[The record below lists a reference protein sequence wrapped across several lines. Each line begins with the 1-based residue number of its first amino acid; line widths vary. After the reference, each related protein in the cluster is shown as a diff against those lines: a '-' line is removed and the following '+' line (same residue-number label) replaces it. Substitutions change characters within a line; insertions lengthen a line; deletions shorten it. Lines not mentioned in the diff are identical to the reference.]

1 MVAQGYISAEEARQA
16 LRQIYRGDAESNLQN
31 ALRESLSDELKP
43 IDEKGRWKPSPL
55 LVLTV
60 VLLCALV
67 GVFIYFSSRRT
78 RMSPYYDQPGWRQRG
93 PEDVAGVLVLFAC
106 AAVGF
111 CWYVAVS
118 RLHLRNA
125 QCLEIFLYGAILF
138 FGGGLIIAQLVGR
151 RKKREENWPHPAIV
165 IPASKDAKMVR
176 DANQAGATLLGYNV
190 HKEPWLWPDM
200 VRMKHGVIVGGT
212 GAGKSTFL
220 ENIIAQDLTR
230 RFGARRMPMII
241 FDGKGE
247 REFLDRL
254 LPHIEAAGR
263 LQDLR
268 VIDPTHPSESARYNP
283 FYALDDAYQEHVN
296 FIFRSFGLREDF
308 FKGHQEAYLSDL
320 VRILQYTGKLF
331 NVYDVLVMALDEK
344 VLEEQI
350 GIAKARLASA
360 PGISMQKRL
369 NFEMSVKML
378 QRSLSDRERVE
389 KIQGLLNELLSFLE
403 DELSIVTGSYQDL
416 LTLDDV
422 LEKDLILFVS
432 LNANRNQRAV
442 EALGKILLQNIQLMV
457 GKRYAQPASSRDADE
472 PMLSVILDEFAP
484 FAYPGFTQ
492 VLQTARGA
500 RVSFLF
506 SFQSMPQLQRVSQA
520 FADEVSSAPGTKMI
534 MNVSEENTAQ
544 WFLKASARIATKR
557 RSLSVRR
564 TGMFSTKYTET
575 GTGSESDIKET
586 RAREDHIKNL
596 PVGQMEILMVDN
608 REGTRYS
615 HLHVRRAPRFQVE
628 GLEPSLYPKMHSYL
642 DPEVGVN
649 LRFKEAENRKQRRR
663 RTAGLFLG
671 VGGGQ

>member
-1 MVAQGYISAEEARQA
+1 
-16 LRQIYRGDAESNLQN
+16 
-31 ALRESLSDELKP
+31 
-43 IDEKGRWKPSPL
+43 
-55 LVLTV
+55 
-60 VLLCALV
+60 
-67 GVFIYFSSRRT
+67 
-78 RMSPYYDQPGWRQRG
+78 MSPAYDAPPRRSPSG
-93 PEDVAGVLVLFAC
+93 PEDLVSVLVLLGC
-106 AAVGF
+106 AVLAF
-111 CWYVAVS
+111 FWYVAVT
-118 RLHLRNA
+118 RLHLHNA
-125 QCLEIFLYGAILF
+125 QCLEIFMDFAVLF
-138 FGGGLIIAQLVGR
+138 FGAGLIIAQLIGR
-151 RKKREENWPHPAIV
+151 RNKREENWPHPSLTVSA
-165 IPASKDAKMVR
+165 VR
-176 DANQAGATLLGYNV
+176 DRSHVRSATENDATLLGYNV
-190 HKEPWLWPDM
+190 HKEPWLWPDA
-200 VRMKHGVIVGGT
+200 VRLKHGVIVGGT
-212 GAGKSTFL
+212 GSGKSTFL

-230 RFGARRMPMII
+230 RFGGRKMPMII

-268 VIDPTHPSESARYNP
+268 VLDPTHPSESARYNP

-331 NVYDVLVMALDEK
+331 NVYDVLVMALDEN
-344 VLEEQI
+344 VLQEQI
-350 GIAKARLASA
+350 GIAKSRISTLPGLSA
-360 PGISMQKRL
+360 QQRL
-369 NFEMSVKML
+369 NFEMSVRML
-378 QRSLSDRERVE
+378 QRSLADRERVE

-422 LEKDLILFVS
+422 FEKDLILFVS
-432 LNANRNQRAV
+432 LNTNRNQRAV

-457 GKRYAQPASSRDADE
+457 GKRYARASSDRQADE

-500 RVSFLF
+500 KVSFLF
-506 SFQSMPQLQRVSQA
+506 SFQSLPQLQRVSQA
-520 FADEVSSAPGTKMI
+520 FSDEVSSAPGTKMI

-544 WFLKASARIATKR
+544 WFLKASAKIATKR

-564 TGMFSTKYTET
+564 TGVFSTKYTEV
-575 GTGSESDIKET
+575 GTGSESEIKET

-596 PVGQMEILMVDN
+596 PVGQMELLMVDN

-615 HLHVRRAPRFQVE
+615 HLHVRRAPSFRLE
-628 GLEPSLYPKMHSYL
+628 GLLPQLYPKMQSYL
-642 DPEVGVN
+642 DPELGVN
-649 LRFKEAENRKQRRR
+649 LRFRAMENRKQRRR
-663 RTAGLFLG
+663 RTSG
-671 VGGGQ
+671 VSLETSSRERS

>member
-1 MVAQGYISAEEARQA
+1 
-16 LRQIYRGDAESNLQN
+16 
-31 ALRESLSDELKP
+31 
-43 IDEKGRWKPSPL
+43 
-55 LVLTV
+55 V
-60 VLLCALV
+60 VLL
-67 GVFIYFSSRRT
+67 
-78 RMSPYYDQPGWRQRG
+78 
-93 PEDVAGVLVLFAC
+93 AC
-106 AAVGF
+106 AVVAFAWYIAV
-111 CWYVAVS
+111 A
-118 RLHLRNA
+118 RLHLRTS
-125 QCLEIFLYGAILF
+125 QCLEFFLYCALLI
-138 FGGGLIIAQLVGR
+138 FGGGLILSQLLGC
-151 RKKREENWPHPAIV
+151 RKKREENWPHPALLIR
-165 IPASKDAKMVR
+165 ASKDA
-176 DANQAGATLLGYNV
+176 AIAQQAHSNGATVLGYNV
-190 HKEPWLWPDM
+190 HREPWLWPDS
-200 VRMKHGVIVGGT
+200 VRIKHGVIVGGT

-220 ENIIAQDLTR
+220 ENIIAQDVTR
-230 RFGARRMPMII
+230 RFGARKMPMII

-254 LPHIEAAGR
+254 IPHIEAAGR

-268 VIDPTHPSESARYNP
+268 VIDPTHPADSARYNP

-320 VRILQYTGKLF
+320 VRVLQYTGKLF
-331 NVYDVLVMALDEK
+331 NIYDVLVMALDEK

-350 GIAKARLASA
+350 AAAKERLATVS
-360 PGISMQKRL
+360 GISIQKRL

-378 QRSLSDRERVE
+378 QRSLADRERVE

-457 GKRYAQPASSRDADE
+457 GKRYAQPAGVRGADE

-506 SFQSMPQLQRVSQA
+506 SFQSLPQLQRVSQA

-544 WFLKASARIATKR
+544 WFLKASSRITGKR

-564 TGMFSTKYTET
+564 TGIFTTRYTET

-596 PVGQMEILMVDN
+596 PVGQMELLMVDS

-615 HLHVRRAPRFQVE
+615 HLHVRRPPRFE
-628 GLEPSLYPKMHSYL
+628 IKEIKPSLYPKMDSFL
-642 DPEVGVN
+642 DPNIGVN
-649 LRFKEAENRKQRRR
+649 LRFKEAANRKQRRR

-671 VGGGQ
+671 DMSGE

>member
-1 MVAQGYISAEEARQA
+1 
-16 LRQIYRGDAESNLQN
+16 
-31 ALRESLSDELKP
+31 
-43 IDEKGRWKPSPL
+43 
-55 LVLTV
+55 
-60 VLLCALV
+60 
-67 GVFIYFSSRRT
+67 
-78 RMSPYYDQPGWRQRG
+78 MSPYNDQPGWRQRG
-93 PEDVAGVLVLFAC
+93 PEDVAGVLVLFAS
-106 AAVGF
+106 AAVGL

-125 QCLEIFLYGAILF
+125 QCLEIFMYSAILL
-138 FGGGLIIAQLVGR
+138 FGGGLIAAQLIGR
-151 RKKREENWPHPAIV
+151 RKKREENWPHPAIQ
-165 IPASKDAKMVR
+165 IPASRDAKVAR
-176 DANQAGATLLGYNV
+176 EANQAGATLLGYNV
-190 HKEPWLWPDM
+190 HEEPWLWPDT
-200 VRMKHGVIVGGT
+200 VRIKHGVIVGGT

-230 RFGARRMPMII
+230 CFGARRMPMII

-344 VLEEQI
+344 VLDEQI

-360 PGISMQKRL
+360 PSISMQKRL

-403 DELSIVTGSYQDL
+403 DELSVVTGSYQDL

-422 LEKDLILFVS
+422 LERDLILFVS

-457 GKRYAQPASSRDADE
+457 GKRYAQPASDRDADE

-564 TGMFSTKYTET
+564 TGIFSTKYTET

-663 RTAGLFLG
+663 RTAGLYLG
-671 VGGGQ
+671 EVGGQ

>member
-1 MVAQGYISAEEARQA
+1 
-16 LRQIYRGDAESNLQN
+16 
-31 ALRESLSDELKP
+31 
-43 IDEKGRWKPSPL
+43 
-55 LVLTV
+55 
-60 VLLCALV
+60 
-67 GVFIYFSSRRT
+67 
-78 RMSPYYDQPGWRQRG
+78 MSPYYDQPGSRQRG
-93 PEDVAGVLVLFAC
+93 PEDAGGVFVLIAC
-106 AAVGF
+106 AVLAFG
-111 CWYVAVS
+111 WYVAVS
-118 RLHLRNA
+118 RLHLRND
-125 QCLEIFLYGAILF
+125 QCLEIFLDSAILF
-138 FGGGLIIAQLVGR
+138 FGGGLLIAQLVGR
-151 RKKREENWPHPAIV
+151 RRKREESWPHPAV
-165 IPASKDAKMVR
+165 TVRASKDARVVR
-176 DANQAGATLLGYNV
+176 NARREGATVLGYNV
-190 HKEPWLWPDM
+190 HREPWLWPDSI
-200 VRMKHGVIVGGT
+200 RMKHGVIVGGT

-220 ENIIAQDLTR
+220 ENIVAQDVTR
-230 RFGARRMPMII
+230 RFGKRRMPMII

-247 REFLDRL
+247 REFLNRL

-268 VIDPTHPSESARYNP
+268 VIDPTHPTESARYNP
-283 FYALDDAYQEHVN
+283 FYALDDSYQEHVN

-320 VRILQYTGKLF
+320 VRVLQYTGKLF

-350 GIAKARLASA
+350 TAAKTRLASVS
-360 PGISMQKRL
+360 GISMQKRL
-369 NFEMSVKML
+369 NFAMSVKML
-378 QRSLSDRERVE
+378 ERSLSDRERVE

-422 LEKDLILFVS
+422 LANDLILFVS

-457 GKRYAQPASSRDADE
+457 GKRYAQPFQERDTDE

-506 SFQSMPQLQRVSQA
+506 SFQSMPQLQRVSHA
-520 FADEVSSAPGTKMI
+520 FADEVSSAPGTKMV

-557 RSLSVRR
+557 RSLAVRR
-564 TGMFSTKYTET
+564 TGIFSTKYTEIGT
-575 GTGSESDIKET
+575 GTESDIKET

-596 PVGQMEILMVDN
+596 PVGQMEILMVDS

-615 HLHVRRAPRFQVE
+615 HLHVRRAPRFELE
-628 GLEPSLYPKMHSYL
+628 GIKPSLYPRMHSYL
-642 DPEVGVN
+642 DPKIGVN
-649 LRFKEAENRKQRRR
+649 LRFREAENRKQRRR

-671 VGGGQ
+671 EAGE

>member
-1 MVAQGYISAEEARQA
+1 
-16 LRQIYRGDAESNLQN
+16 
-31 ALRESLSDELKP
+31 
-43 IDEKGRWKPSPL
+43 
-55 LVLTV
+55 
-60 VLLCALV
+60 
-67 GVFIYFSSRRT
+67 
-78 RMSPYYDQPGWRQRG
+78 MSPSYDPPRRREPS
-93 PEDVAGVLVLFAC
+93 PEDVVGIAVLLGC
-106 AAVGF
+106 ASLAF
-111 CWYVAVS
+111 CLYVAVS

-125 QCLEIFLYGAILF
+125 QCLELVINFSIIF
-138 FGGGLIIAQLVGR
+138 FGGGLVIAHFVGR
-151 RKKREENWPHPAIV
+151 KEKREENWPHPPVFVSGPKDEAI
-165 IPASKDAKMVR
+165 VR
-176 DANQAGATLLGYNV
+176 DANLNAATLLGYTV
-190 HKEPWLWPDM
+190 HKEPWLWPDV

-220 ENIIAQDLTR
+220 ENIISQDLTR
-230 RFGARRMPMII
+230 RFGNRKMPMII

-247 REFLDRL
+247 RDFLVRM

-268 VIDPTHPSESARYNP
+268 VLDPTHPTESARYNP

-320 VRILQYTGKLF
+320 VRVLQYTGKLF

-344 VLEEQI
+344 VLQEQI
-350 GIAKARLASA
+350 GIAKARLATL

-369 NFEMSVKML
+369 NFEMSVRML

-422 LEKDLILFVS
+422 FEKDLILFVS
-432 LNANRNQRAV
+432 LNTNRNQRAV

-457 GKRYAQPASSRDADE
+457 GKRYAQSAGDRKPDE
-472 PMLSVILDEFAP
+472 PMLSVILDEFAS

-506 SFQSMPQLQRVSQA
+506 SFQSLPQLQKVSQA
-520 FADEVSSAPGTKMI
+520 FSDEVSSAPGTKMI

-544 WFLKASARIATKR
+544 WFLKASAKIARKR

-564 TGMFSTKYTET
+564 TGIFSAKYTET

-586 RAREDHIKNL
+586 RAREEHIKNL
-596 PVGQMEILMVDN
+596 PVGQMEILMVDS
-608 REGTRYS
+608 RAGTRHS
-615 HLHVRRAPRFQVE
+615 HLHVRRAPCFRLDGFT
-628 GLEPSLYPKMHSYL
+628 PRLYPKMYSYL
-642 DPEVGVN
+642 DPEIGVN
-649 LRFKEAENRKQRRR
+649 LRFKETENRKQRRR
-663 RTAGLFLG
+663 RTAGISLDNFSG
-671 VGGGQ
+671 E

>member
-1 MVAQGYISAEEARQA
+1 M
-16 LRQIYRGDAESNLQN
+16 
-31 ALRESLSDELKP
+31 SL
-43 IDEKGRWKPSPL
+43 
-55 LVLTV
+55 
-60 VLLCALV
+60 
-67 GVFIYFSSRRT
+67 
-78 RMSPYYDQPGWRQRG
+78 YYDQPGWRQRG
-93 PEDVAGVLVLFAC
+93 PEDVVGVLVLLVC
-106 AAVGF
+106 AVIGF
-111 CWYVAVS
+111 GWYVALS
-118 RLHLRNA
+118 RLHLRNS
-125 QCLEIFLYGAILF
+125 QCIEIFIDMAIVF
-138 FGGGLIIAQLVGR
+138 FGGGFVIAQMVGR
-151 RKKREENWPHPAIV
+151 RKKREENWPHPTILV
-165 IPASKDAKMVR
+165 SASVDAKIVR
-176 DANQAGATLLGYNV
+176 EAHRDGATLLGYNV
-190 HKEPWLWPDM
+190 HKEPWLWPDL

-220 ENIIAQDLTR
+220 ENIIAQDVTR

-268 VIDPTHPSESARYNP
+268 VIDPTHPLGSARYNP

-320 VRILQYTGKLF
+320 VRVLQYTGKVF
-331 NVYDVLVMALDEK
+331 NVYDVLVIALDEK

-350 GIAKARLASA
+350 GIAKARIASV

-378 QRSLSDRERVE
+378 RQSLADRERIE

-422 LEKDLILFVS
+422 VENGLVLFVS

-457 GKRYAQPASSRDADE
+457 GKRYAQPAGNGNADQ

-506 SFQSMPQLQRVSQA
+506 SFQSIPQLNRVSQA

-544 WFLKASARIATKR
+544 WFLKASSRIATKR
-557 RSLSVRR
+557 RSLAVRR
-564 TGMFSTKYTET
+564 TGLFSTRYIET

-596 PVGQMEILMVDN
+596 PVGQMEVLMVDS

-615 HLHVRRAPRFQVE
+615 HLHVRRAPRYELE
-628 GLEPSLYPKMHSYL
+628 GSRSALYPKMHSYL
-642 DPEVGVN
+642 DPKVGVN
-649 LRFKEAENRKQRRR
+649 LRFQQAENRKQRRR
-663 RTAGLFLG
+663 RTAGLFIG
-671 VGGGQ
+671 EPAGE

>member
-1 MVAQGYISAEEARQA
+1 MSPSYDAPPR
-16 LRQIYRGDAESNLQN
+16 RG
-31 ALRESLSDELKP
+31 
-43 IDEKGRWKPSPL
+43 PSGPED
-55 LVLTV
+55 LVGLV
-60 VLLCALV
+60 VLLGCA
-67 GVFIYFSSRRT
+67 
-78 RMSPYYDQPGWRQRG
+78 
-93 PEDVAGVLVLFAC
+93 VLAL
-106 AAVGF
+106 
-111 CWYVAVS
+111 CWYAAVS

-125 QCLEIFLYGAILF
+125 QCMEIFMDVAILF
-138 FGGGLIIAQLVGR
+138 FGAGLIIAQLAGR
-151 RKKREENWPHPAIV
+151 RTKREENWPHPPLSIAG
-165 IPASKDAKMVR
+165 AR
-176 DANQAGATLLGYNV
+176 DRSNVHNANVSDATLLGYNV
-190 HKEPWLWPDM
+190 HKEPWLWPDS
-200 VRMKHGVIVGGT
+200 VRLKHGVIVGGT

-220 ENIIAQDLTR
+220 ENIIAQDLGR
-230 RFGARRMPMII
+230 DFGGRKMPMII

-268 VIDPTHPSESARYNP
+268 VLDPTHPAESARYNP

-331 NVYDVLVMALDEK
+331 NVYDVLVMALDEN
-344 VLEEQI
+344 VLQEQI
-350 GIAKARLASA
+350 GIAKTRLGTLPDISA
-360 PGISMQKRL
+360 QQRL
-369 NFEMSVKML
+369 NFEMSVRML
-378 QRSLSDRERVE
+378 QRSLADRERVE

-422 LEKDLILFVS
+422 FEKDLILFVS
-432 LNANRNQRAV
+432 LNTNRNQRAV

-457 GKRYAQPASSRDADE
+457 GKRYARATSERQANE

-500 RVSFLF
+500 KVSFLF
-506 SFQSMPQLQRVSQA
+506 SFQSLPQLQRVSQA
-520 FADEVSSAPGTKMI
+520 FSDEVSSAPGTKMI

-544 WFLKASARIATKR
+544 WFLKASAKIATKR

-564 TGMFSTKYTET
+564 TGIFSTNYTEV
-575 GTGSESDIKET
+575 GTGSESEIKET

-596 PVGQMEILMVDN
+596 PVGQMEILMVDS

-615 HLHVRRAPRFQVE
+615 HLHVRRAPSFRLE
-628 GLEPSLYPKMHSYL
+628 GLSPRLYPKMQSYL
-642 DPEVGVN
+642 DPALGVN
-649 LRFKEAENRKQRRR
+649 LRFKDMENRKQRRR
-663 RTAGLFLG
+663 RTSGIALETSPGERR
-671 VGGGQ
+671 

>member
-1 MVAQGYISAEEARQA
+1 V
-16 LRQIYRGDAESNLQN
+16 
-31 ALRESLSDELKP
+31 
-43 IDEKGRWKPSPL
+43 
-55 LVLTV
+55 
-60 VLLCALV
+60 
-67 GVFIYFSSRRT
+67 
-78 RMSPYYDQPGWRQRG
+78 SPYYDQPGWRQRG
-93 PEDVAGVLVLFAC
+93 PDDVTGVLVLLVC
-106 AAVGF
+106 AVLAFG
-111 CWYVAVS
+111 WYVGVS
-118 RLHLRNA
+118 RLHLHND
-125 QCLEIFLYGAILF
+125 QCLEIFLDSAILF
-138 FGGGLIIAQLVGR
+138 FGGGLLIAQLVGR
-151 RKKREENWPHPAIV
+151 RKKREEGWPHPAV
-165 IPASKDAKMVR
+165 AVRTSKDAQIVR
-176 DANQAGATLLGYNV
+176 GAQRDDATILGYNV
-190 HKEPWLWPDM
+190 HKEPWLWPDT

-220 ENIIAQDLTR
+220 ENIVAQDVAR
-230 RFGARRMPMII
+230 RFGRRRMPMII

-350 GIAKARLASA
+350 AAAKTRLASVS
-360 PGISMQKRL
+360 GVSMQKRL

-378 QRSLSDRERVE
+378 ERSLSDRERVE

-422 LEKDLILFVS
+422 LANDLILFVS

-457 GKRYAQPASSRDADE
+457 GKRYGQASDERDADE

-557 RSLSVRR
+557 RSLAVRR
-564 TGMFSTKYTET
+564 TGLFSTKYTEI

-596 PVGQMEILMVDN
+596 PVGQMEILMVDS

-615 HLHVRRAPRFQVE
+615 HLHVRRAPKFE
-628 GLEPSLYPKMHSYL
+628 LDGIKPSLYPRMQSYL
-642 DPEVGVN
+642 DPKIGVN
-649 LRFKEAENRKQRRR
+649 LRFREAENRKQRRR

-671 VGGGQ
+671 EAGGDRQ

>member
-1 MVAQGYISAEEARQA
+1 
-16 LRQIYRGDAESNLQN
+16 
-31 ALRESLSDELKP
+31 
-43 IDEKGRWKPSPL
+43 
-55 LVLTV
+55 
-60 VLLCALV
+60 
-67 GVFIYFSSRRT
+67 
-78 RMSPYYDQPGWRQRG
+78 MSPYYDQPGLRQRG
-93 PEDVAGVLVLFAC
+93 PEDVAGVLVLFGC

-118 RLHLRNA
+118 RLHLRND
-125 QCLEIFLYGAILF
+125 QCLEIFLYGAIVF
-138 FGGGLIIAQLVGR
+138 FGGGLIVAQLVGR
-151 RKKREENWPHPAIV
+151 RKKREENWPRPAIV
-165 IPASKDAKMVR
+165 VKASKDAEMVR
-176 DANQAGATLLGYNV
+176 DANQSGATLLGYNV
-190 HKEPWLWPDM
+190 HKEPWLWLDT

-331 NVYDVLVMALDEK
+331 NVYDVLVMALDEQ
-344 VLEEQI
+344 VLQEQI
-350 GIAKARLASA
+350 AVAKARLASS

-457 GKRYAQPASSRDADE
+457 GKRYAQPASDRDANE

-564 TGMFSTKYTET
+564 TGIFSTKYTET

-615 HLHVRRAPRFQVE
+615 HLHVRRAPRFQVA
-628 GLEPSLYPKMHSYL
+628 GLESSLYPKMHSYL

-663 RTAGLFLG
+663 RTAGVFLG
-671 VGGGQ
+671 VGGGE

>member
-1 MVAQGYISAEEARQA
+1 MI
-16 LRQIYRGDAESNLQN
+16 
-31 ALRESLSDELKP
+31 
-43 IDEKGRWKPSPL
+43 
-55 LVLTV
+55 
-60 VLLCALV
+60 
-67 GVFIYFSSRRT
+67 
-78 RMSPYYDQPGWRQRG
+78 PYYDQPTWRQRG
-93 PEDVAGVLVLFAC
+93 PEEVAGVLVLFGC
-106 AAVGF
+106 AVLAF

-118 RLHLRNA
+118 RLRLRND
-125 QCLEIFLYGAILF
+125 QCLEIFLYVAILF
-138 FGGGLIIAQLVGR
+138 FGGGLVVAQLVGR
-151 RKKREENWPHPAIV
+151 RKKREENWPHPAIL
-165 IPASKDAKMVR
+165 IPASKDAEIVR
-176 DANQAGATLLGYNV
+176 SANRDGATLLGYNV
-190 HKEPWLWPDM
+190 HKEPWVWPDA
-200 VRMKHGVIVGGT
+200 VRIKHGVIVGGT

-220 ENIIAQDLTR
+220 ENIVAQDLTR

-350 GIAKARLASA
+350 GVAKARLTTVPA
-360 PGISMQKRL
+360 ISMQKRL

-378 QRSLSDRERVE
+378 QRSLADRERVQ

-422 LEKDLILFVS
+422 LERDLILFVS

-457 GKRYAQPASSRDADE
+457 GKRYAQPASGRDADE

-506 SFQSMPQLQRVSQA
+506 SFQSIPQLQRVSQA

-564 TGMFSTKYTET
+564 TGIFSTKYTET
-575 GTGSESDIKET
+575 GTGNESDIKET

-608 REGTRYS
+608 REGTLHS
-615 HLHVRRAPRFQVE
+615 HLHVRRAPSFRLDGFV
-628 GLEPSLYPKMHSYL
+628 PFLYPKMHSYL
-642 DPEVGVN
+642 DPETGVN

-671 VGGGQ
+671 EAAGG

>member
-1 MVAQGYISAEEARQA
+1 
-16 LRQIYRGDAESNLQN
+16 
-31 ALRESLSDELKP
+31 
-43 IDEKGRWKPSPL
+43 
-55 LVLTV
+55 
-60 VLLCALV
+60 
-67 GVFIYFSSRRT
+67 
-78 RMSPYYDQPGWRQRG
+78 
-93 PEDVAGVLVLFAC
+93 VLFIC
-106 AAVGF
+106 AVLAF

-118 RLHLRNA
+118 RLHLRNS
-125 QCLEIFLYGAILF
+125 QCLEIFMNFAILF
-138 FGGGLIIAQLVGR
+138 FGAGLVVAHFVGR
-151 RKKREENWPHPAIV
+151 RKKREENWPHPPVIV
-165 IPASKDAKMVR
+165 PGARDRLIVR
-176 DANQAGATLLGYNV
+176 DASQNAATLLGYNV
-190 HKEPWLWPDM
+190 HKKPWLWPDA

-220 ENIIAQDLTR
+220 ENIIAQDLSR
-230 RFGARRMPMII
+230 RFGSRKMPMII

-268 VIDPTHPSESARYNP
+268 VLDPTHPTESARYNP

-331 NVYDVLVMALDEK
+331 NVYDVLVMALDQN

-350 GIAKARLASA
+350 GIATARLKEL
-360 PGISMQKRL
+360 PGISMQRRL
-369 NFEMSVKML
+369 NFEMSVRML
-378 QRSLSDRERVE
+378 QRSFSDRERVE

-422 LEKDLILFVS
+422 FEKDLILFVS
-432 LNANRNQRAV
+432 LNTNRNQRAV

-457 GKRYAQPASSRDADE
+457 GKRYARTSSDRKADE

-506 SFQSMPQLQRVSQA
+506 SFQSLPQLQRVSQA
-520 FADEVSSAPGTKMI
+520 FSDEVSSAPGTKMI

-544 WFLKASARIATKR
+544 WFLKASAKIATKR

-564 TGMFSTKYTET
+564 SGIFSTKYTEI

-615 HLHVRRAPRFQVE
+615 HLHVRRAPSFLLE
-628 GLEPSLYPKMHSYL
+628 GLAPRLYPKMHSHV

-649 LRFKEAENRKQRRR
+649 LRFKETENRKQRRR
-663 RTAGLFLG
+663 RTAGISLDAFPG
-671 VGGGQ
+671 E

>member
-1 MVAQGYISAEEARQA
+1 
-16 LRQIYRGDAESNLQN
+16 
-31 ALRESLSDELKP
+31 
-43 IDEKGRWKPSPL
+43 
-55 LVLTV
+55 
-60 VLLCALV
+60 
-67 GVFIYFSSRRT
+67 
-78 RMSPYYDQPGWRQRG
+78 MSPAYDAPPRRYQPG
-93 PEDVAGVLVLFAC
+93 PEDVTGILVLCLC
-106 AAVGF
+106 AILAF
-111 CWYVAVS
+111 CWYVALS
-118 RLHLRNA
+118 RLHLRNS
-125 QCLEIFLYGAILF
+125 QCLEIFMDFAVIF
-138 FGGGLIIAQLVGR
+138 FGGVLVIAQLAGR
-151 RKKREENWPHPAIV
+151 RRKREENWPHPPLFVPSLRDNNIARA
-165 IPASKDAKMVR
+165 ASR
-176 DANQAGATLLGYNV
+176 DTATLLGYNV
-190 HKEPWLWPDM
+190 HKEPWLWPDV

-220 ENIIAQDLTR
+220 ESIIAQDLMR
-230 RFGARRMPMII
+230 RFGGRKMPMII

-247 REFLDRL
+247 RDFLDRL

-268 VIDPTHPSESARYNP
+268 VLDPTHPAESARYNP

-331 NVYDVLVMALDEK
+331 NVYDVLVMALDEN
-344 VLEEQI
+344 VLQEQI
-350 GIAKARLASA
+350 GIAKTRIASLS
-360 PGISMQKRL
+360 GISAQRRL
-369 NFEMSVKML
+369 NFEMSVRML
-378 QRSLSDRERVE
+378 QRSLADRERVE

-422 LEKDLILFVS
+422 FENDLILFVS
-432 LNANRNQRAV
+432 LNTNRNQRAV

-457 GKRYAQPASSRDADE
+457 GKRYARATSERDADE

-500 RVSFLF
+500 KVSFLF
-506 SFQSMPQLQRVSQA
+506 SFQSLPQLQRVSQA
-520 FADEVSSAPGTKMI
+520 FSDEVSSAPGTKMI
-534 MNVSEENTAQ
+534 MNVSEESTAQ
-544 WFLKASARIATKR
+544 WFLKASAKIATKR

-564 TGMFSTKYTET
+564 IGIFSVRYTET

-596 PVGQMEILMVDN
+596 PVGQMEILMVDS

-615 HLHVRRAPRFQVE
+615 HLHVCRAPSFRIDGFA
-628 GLEPSLYPKMHSYL
+628 PRLYPQMHSYL
-642 DPEVGVN
+642 DPEIGVN

-663 RTAGLFLG
+663 RMAGVSLDSISG
-671 VGGGQ
+671 E

>member
-1 MVAQGYISAEEARQA
+1 
-16 LRQIYRGDAESNLQN
+16 
-31 ALRESLSDELKP
+31 
-43 IDEKGRWKPSPL
+43 
-55 LVLTV
+55 
-60 VLLCALV
+60 
-67 GVFIYFSSRRT
+67 
-78 RMSPYYDQPGWRQRG
+78 MSPYYNQPRWHRES
-93 PEDVAGVLVLFAC
+93 EDIAGGLVLLAC
-106 AAVGF
+106 AAVAF
-111 CWYVAVS
+111 PWYIAVS
-118 RLHLRNA
+118 RLHLHNL
-125 QCLEIFLYGAILF
+125 QCLEIFLYSAVLL
-138 FGGGLIIAQLVGR
+138 FGGGIVLAQVVGR
-151 RKKREENWPHPAIV
+151 RKRREENWPHPALV
-165 IPASKDAKMVR
+165 VRASKDAAIVQE
-176 DANQAGATLLGYNV
+176 ACQNGATLLGYNV
-190 HKEPWLWPDM
+190 HKEPWLWPDA

-220 ENIIAQDLTR
+220 ENIIAQDVMR
-230 RFGARRMPMII
+230 RFGARKMPMII

-254 LPHIEAAGR
+254 IPHIEAAGR

-268 VIDPTHPSESARYNP
+268 VIDPTHPTESARYNP

-320 VRILQYTGKLF
+320 VRVLQYTGKLF
-331 NVYDVLVMALDEK
+331 NIYDVLVMAIDEK
-344 VLEEQI
+344 ALEEQI
-350 GIAKARLASA
+350 AAAKERLDSA

-416 LTLDDV
+416 ITLDDV

-457 GKRYAQPASSRDADE
+457 GKRYAQPASVPGAEE

-506 SFQSMPQLQRVSQA
+506 SFQSLPQLQRVSQA

-544 WFLKASARIATKR
+544 WFLKASSRITGKR

-564 TGMFSTKYTET
+564 TGIFTTRYTET

-596 PVGQMEILMVDN
+596 PVGQMELLMVDN

-615 HLHVRRAPRFQVE
+615 HLHVRRAPRFELE
-628 GLEPSLYPKMHSYL
+628 GIRPSLYPKMHSYL
-642 DPEVGVN
+642 DPNIGVN
-649 LRFKEAENRKQRRR
+649 LRFRKAANRKQRRR

-671 VGGGQ
+671 DMSGE

>member
-1 MVAQGYISAEEARQA
+1 
-16 LRQIYRGDAESNLQN
+16 
-31 ALRESLSDELKP
+31 
-43 IDEKGRWKPSPL
+43 
-55 LVLTV
+55 
-60 VLLCALV
+60 
-67 GVFIYFSSRRT
+67 
-78 RMSPYYDQPGWRQRG
+78 MSPAYDAPPRPNPSD
-93 PEDVAGVLVLFAC
+93 PEDLVGVLVLLGC
-106 AAVGF
+106 AVLAF

-125 QCLEIFLYGAILF
+125 QCLESFMDFSVLF
-138 FGGGLIIAQLVGR
+138 FGAGLIIAQLAGR
-151 RKKREENWPHPAIV
+151 RTKREENWPHPPV
-165 IPASKDAKMVR
+165 YVPGTR
-176 DANQAGATLLGYNV
+176 DRSHARSANQSAATLLGYNV
-190 HKEPWLWPDM
+190 HKEPWLWPDA
-200 VRMKHGVIVGGT
+200 VRLKHGVIVGGT

-220 ENIIAQDLTR
+220 ENIIAQDLQRT
-230 RFGARRMPMII
+230 FGSRKMPMII

-247 REFLDRL
+247 RDFLDRL

-268 VIDPTHPSESARYNP
+268 VLDPTHPSESVRYNP

-331 NVYDVLVMALDEK
+331 NVYDVLVMALDEN
-344 VLEEQI
+344 VLQEQI
-350 GIAKARLASA
+350 GIAKTRLGTL
-360 PGISMQKRL
+360 PGISAQQRL
-369 NFEMSVKML
+369 NFEMSVRML
-378 QRSLSDRERVE
+378 QRSLADRERVE

-422 LEKDLILFVS
+422 FEKDLILFVS
-432 LNANRNQRAV
+432 LNTNRNQRAV

-457 GKRYAQPASSRDADE
+457 GKRYARAFSDREADE

-506 SFQSMPQLQRVSQA
+506 SFQSLPQLQRVSQA
-520 FADEVSSAPGTKMI
+520 FSDEVSSAPGTKMI

-544 WFLKASARIATKR
+544 WFLKASAKIATKR

-564 TGMFSTKYTET
+564 TGIFSTKYTEV
-575 GTGSESDIKET
+575 GTGSESEIKET
-586 RAREDHIKNL
+586 RAREEHIKNL

-615 HLHVRRAPRFQVE
+615 HLHVRRAPSFRLE
-628 GLEPSLYPKMHSYL
+628 GLAPRLYPKMQSYL
-642 DPEVGVN
+642 DPAVGVN
-649 LRFKEAENRKQRRR
+649 LRFQEVENRKQRRR
-663 RTAGLFLG
+663 RTAGISLENSSG
-671 VGGGQ
+671 ERV